1 MNESI
6 RPRLLR
12 WGFNLFPAY
21 RRTGARITYIAGD
34 FGQVRIK
41 LPLNWKT
48 RNYVGTIFG
57 GSMYG
62 AIDPIYMI
70 MLIKLLEPKYIVW
83 DKAATIRF
91 RKPGRTT
98 LYARFTVAK
107 QEIAAIRRE
116 LSHEPSLERTYHVD
130 LVDSEGVVHVSFEKN
145 IYIRRKASIKKAYEN
160 KDKTL
165 VTAT

>member
-1 MNESI
+1 MNKSI
-6 RPRLLR
+6 RTRLLR

-34 FGQVRIK
+34 FGEVRIK

-62 AIDPIYMI
+62 AIDIIYMI
-70 MLIKLLEPKYIVW
+70 MFIKLLGPKYIVW

-107 QEIAAIRRE
+107 QEIEAIRRE

-130 LVDSEGVVHVSFEKN
+130 LVDSEGVVYVSFEKN
-145 IYIRRKASIKKAYEN
+145 IYIEHKRMTSW
-160 KDKTL
+160 
-165 VTAT
+165 